1 MKKAISANRIRLTA
15 PLLTLLMD
23 QTHNTASI
31 VVTGALYLARLNE
44 MRTAL
49 VRPKHYLAVQICKWN
64 YESSQSI
71 LTA

>member
-31 VVTGALYLARLNE
+31 VVTGALNLARLNK
-44 MRTAL
+44 MRTA
-49 VRPKHYLAVQICKWN
+49 VIRAEHYLAIQSCKWIKLFMA
-64 YESSQSI
+64 SKP
-71 LTA
+71 